1 MSFFK
6 SKQSSLEQQSIDND
20 GSGFL
25 HPESSLSSNRDLD
38 TTSWSKERTSQQLE
52 LENVHNNNTNQKCC
66 SRLIEYTIKSLFV
79 IDICIGIILII
90 YGSLIL
96 TQFDKESAA
105 MAAVIFCLLFGS
117 IHFTTSLIGSI
128 SLFWSGC
135 KRRGLILVGYIGPY
149 VALVY
154 FTIVI
159 ALLADTS
166 GFLQYLDEHKEVSLL
181 VVNRVCALYC
191 IYVSHISG
199 SLLYSALASMF

>member
-6 SKQSSLEQQSIDND
+6 SKQSSSEKQPIDND

-38 TTSWSKERTSQQLE
+38 STAWSKERTSQQLE
-52 LENVHNNNTNQKCC
+52 LENVHNNTANQNCC
-66 SRLIEYTIKSLFV
+66 SRLIEYTIKSLFG

-96 TQFDKESAA
+96 TQFDKESVA

-117 IHFTTSLIGSI
+117 IHFTTSLVGCI
-128 SLFWSGC
+128 SLFWKGC
-135 KRRGLILVGYIGPY
+135 KRNGLVLVGYIGPY

-154 FTIVI
+154 FTIVV

-166 GFLQYLDEHKEVSLL
+166 GFLEYLDDHKEVSYGVL
-181 VVNRVCALYC
+181 V
-191 IYVSHISG
+191 
-199 SLLYSALASMF
+199 

>member
-6 SKQSSLEQQSIDND
+6 SKQSSSEQQPIDND

-38 TTSWSKERTSQQLE
+38 STAWSKERTSQQLE
-52 LENVHNNNTNQKCC
+52 LENNLHNNTANQNCC
-66 SRLIEYTIKSLFV
+66 SKLIEFTIKSLLV

-96 TQFDKESAA
+96 TQFDKESVA
-105 MAAVIFCLLFGS
+105 MAAVIFSLLFGS
-117 IHFTTSLIGSI
+117 IHFTTSVFGCI
-128 SLFWSGC
+128 SLLWTGC
-135 KRRGLILVGYIGPY
+135 KRNGLVLVGYVGPY

-166 GFLQYLDEHKEVSLL
+166 GFLQYLDYHKEVRLL
-181 VVNRVCALYC
+181 VDIGRC
-191 IYVSHISG
+191 
-199 SLLYSALASMF
+199 